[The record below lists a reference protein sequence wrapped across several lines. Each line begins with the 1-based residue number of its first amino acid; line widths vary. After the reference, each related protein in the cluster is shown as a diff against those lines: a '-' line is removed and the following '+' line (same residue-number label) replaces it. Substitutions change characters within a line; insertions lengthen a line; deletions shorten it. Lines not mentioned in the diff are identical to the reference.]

1 MRMRTR
7 VLAFAALVVTIVV
20 VMAGP
25 ASAHA
30 TLLTTQ
36 PQSGGIYE
44 KPPPAVSLRF
54 NEPVEVSLGGIR
66 VFTGNQQ
73 RVVTG
78 APKHPGGNGNEVSV
92 SLPDLRNGTYVVT
105 WRVISADSHPVEG
118 AYTFQVGPKA
128 TLNKKTAQGVAASLL
143 SRTGGSTSVG
153 VVYGIDRTALFASL
167 ALLIGGI
174 VFLVGVWPAGRDNRR
189 AGRIV
194 WAGWIGAVITS
205 VLGFALE
212 GVYAAGLPLTKL
224 FDPTVLRDVLDTRY
238 GKVAVARLVLL
249 ALAYPLVRMVV
260 SRRPAVE
267 HPLPKWGIVGAALVG
282 TGLAF
287 TPGLAGHAS
296 TGIQTGLAIPADA
309 VHVAAMA
316 CWLGGLVILALAVL
330 PRSDVDELRAVLPRY
345 SALALG
351 AIVALIVTGGYQA
364 WRQVGSIEALK
375 STDYG
380 RILIV
385 KLLAFTALIVAA
397 AFSREVVNR
406 RFRAFAPDDEDLDD
420 VADSVPV
427 AVAAAVGA
435 GAGAVPRGAAP
446 AGAVPASG
454 QGGGGA
460 DDDGDDGD
468 DEWDDDEWDAEDD
481 AAEVRRLRRSVWA
494 EVVIAAVILAV
505 TALLVNAAPA
515 RSVQTQPVALT
526 LKSPKLWV
534 FVDIAPGIAGPNDIH
549 VTSLPTGG
557 GLTTIENMQV
567 QLVKPGADLPPF
579 TVPLRK
585 LGNGHYYA
593 PLYDIPYPGAWQI
606 IVRTQVSATDELV
619 LQGRFSLR

>member
-1 MRMRTR
+1 MRTR
-7 VLAFAALVVTIVV
+7 VGAFAALVVTLLV

-36 PQSGGIYE
+36 PAAGVVYQ
-44 KPPPAVSLRF
+44 KPPADVSLRF

-66 VFTGNQQ
+66 VFTGSQQ

-78 APKHPGGNGNEVSV
+78 GPRHPGGRGNEVSV

-105 WRVISADSHPVEG
+105 WRVTSADSHPVEG

-128 TLNKKTAQGVAASLL
+128 TLNKKSAQGVAASLL
-143 SRTGGSTSVG
+143 ARTGGSTTVG
-153 VVYGIDRTALFASL
+153 VVYGIDRTALFASI
-167 ALLIGGI
+167 ALLIGGV
-174 VFLVGVWPAGRDNRR
+174 VFLVAVWPRGRDDRR

-194 WAGWIGAVITS
+194 WAGWIGTLVATF
-205 VLGFALE
+205 LGFALE
-212 GVYAAGLPLTKL
+212 GAYAAGLPLSKV

-260 SRRPAVE
+260 SRRSSGEA
-267 HPLPKWGIVGAALVG
+267 HPLPNWWIVGATLVG
-282 TGLAF
+282 TGIAL

-316 CWLGGLVILALAVL
+316 CWLGGLVMLAAAVL
-330 PRSDVDELRAVLPRY
+330 PRADSAELRAVLPRY
-345 SALALG
+345 SAIALG
-351 AIVALIVTGGYQA
+351 AVVTLIVTGGYQA
-364 WRQVGSIEALK
+364 WRQVGSIGALK
-375 STDYG
+375 TTDYG

-385 KLLAFTALIVAA
+385 KLIAFAALMVAA
-397 AFSREVVNR
+397 AFSREVVNLR
-406 RFRAFAPDDEDLDD
+406 YREFPPAGDDLVE
-420 VADSVPV
+420 PV
-427 AVAAAVGA
+427 AVAVAVGVGGGSGSGPAAMGPMSASA
-435 GAGAVPRGAAP
+435 GAGG
-446 AGAVPASG
+446 
-454 QGGGGA
+454 
-460 DDDGDDGD
+460 DDDLDDL
-468 DEWDDDEWDAEDD
+468 DEAEEE
-481 AAEVRRLRRSVWA
+481 AYARRRLRRSVWA
-494 EVVIAAVILAV
+494 EVVIAAVILGI

-515 RSVQTQPVALT
+515 RSATTQPVALT
-526 LKSPKLWV
+526 LKSAKLWV
-534 FVDIAPGIAGPNDIH
+534 YVDVAPGVAGPNDIH
-549 VTSLPTGG
+549 VTAFPTGG
-557 GLTTIENMQV
+557 GLTTVQDLQV
-567 QLVKPGADLPPF
+567 QLVKLGADLPPF

-593 PLYDIPYPGAWQI
+593 PLYDVPYPGAWQI
-606 IVRTQVSATDELV
+606 IVRTQVSATDEIV